1 MKVISVLLLGLLF
14 SFDVAV
20 AHPIHIATIDH
31 ANTLATDHA
40 NTLAI
45 TDHAI
50 TDHANTLATDH
61 ANTLATDHANTL
73 ANTLATDLATDHA
86 NTLATTHAT
95 DHANTL
101 ATDPESVVGGRNPQR
116 NPLECDACMFLAN
129 GVNQTIIHNPKVVS
143 FVTTDIEEICKVL
156 PVSVQQLCLNAA
168 EQSVPNLLN
177 NLGDFIA
184 REGCSDLG
192 ICHTK
197 YS

>member
-1 MKVISVLLLGLLF
+1 MKVIPVLLLGLLF

-20 AHPIHIATIDH
+20 AHPIRH
-31 ANTLATDHA
+31 ANTL
-40 NTLAI
+40 
-45 TDHAI
+45 
-50 TDHANTLATDH
+50 
-61 ANTLATDHANTL
+61 
-73 ANTLATDLATDHA
+73 
-86 NTLATTHAT
+86 AT

-156 PVSVQQLCLNAA
+156 PSSVQQTCLSAA
-168 EQSVPNLLN
+168 EQAVPNMLN
-177 NLGDFIA
+177 HLGDFIA
-184 REGCSDLG
+184 TEGCSDLG

>member
-1 MKVISVLLLGLLF
+1 MKVISVLLLGLLI

-20 AHPIHIATIDH
+20 AHPIH
-31 ANTLATDHA
+31 L
-40 NTLAI
+40 
-45 TDHAI
+45 
-50 TDHANTLATDH
+50 ANTLATDH
-61 ANTLATDHANTL
+61 ANTLATDHAAIN
-73 ANTLATDLATDHA
+73 ATDHA

-95 DHANTL
+95 DHINTLATDPANTL

-116 NPLECDACMFLAN
+116 NPQRNPLECDACMFLAN
-129 GVNQTIIHNPKVVS
+129 GINQTIIHNPKVVS

-156 PVSVQQLCLNAA
+156 PASVQQLCLSAA

-184 REGCSDLG
+184 KEGCSDLG

>member
-1 MKVISVLLLGLLF
+1 MKVISVLLLGLLI

-20 AHPIHIATIDH
+20 AHPIHLATDH

-40 NTLAI
+40 TDHANTHATDHINTLA
-45 TDHAI
+45 
-50 TDHANTLATDH
+50 TDHANTL

-73 ANTLATDLATDHA
+73 ANTLATD
-86 NTLATTHAT
+86 
-95 DHANTL
+95 
-101 ATDPESVVGGRNPQR
+101 PESVVGGRNPQR
-116 NPLECDACMFLAN
+116 TPLECDACMFLAN

-156 PVSVQQLCLNAA
+156 PASVQQLCLSAA

-184 REGCSDLG
+184 KEGCSDLG

>member
-20 AHPIHIATIDH
+20 THPIH
-31 ANTLATDHA
+31 L
-40 NTLAI
+40 
-45 TDHAI
+45 
-50 TDHANTLATDH
+50 
-61 ANTLATDHANTL
+61 
-73 ANTLATDLATDHA
+73 
-86 NTLATTHAT
+86 AT

-116 NPLECDACMFLAN
+116 NPQRNPLECDACMFLAN
-129 GVNQTIIHNPKVVS
+129 GINQTIIHNPKVVS

-156 PVSVQQLCLNAA
+156 PASVQQLCLSAA

-184 REGCSDLG
+184 KEGCSDLG

>member
-20 AHPIHIATIDH
+20 AHPIHH
-31 ANTLATDHA
+31 AATLAA
-40 NTLAI
+40 TLA
-45 TDHAI
+45 

-73 ANTLATDLATDHA
+73 
-86 NTLATTHAT
+86 AT

-156 PVSVQQLCLNAA
+156 PASVQQLCLNAA

-184 REGCSDLG
+184 KEGCSDLG

>member
-20 AHPIHIATIDH
+20 THPIH
-31 ANTLATDHA
+31 LA
-40 NTLAI
+40 
-45 TDHAI
+45 

-61 ANTLATDHANTL
+61 ANTLATDHA
-73 ANTLATDLATDHA
+73 TDLATD
-86 NTLATTHAT
+86 HAT

-129 GVNQTIIHNPKVVS
+129 GINQTIIHNPKVVS

-156 PVSVQQLCLNAA
+156 PASVQQLCLSAA

-184 REGCSDLG
+184 KEGCSDLG

>member
-31 ANTLATDHA
+31 ANTLATDH
-40 NTLAI
+40 
-45 TDHAI
+45 
-50 TDHANTLATDH
+50 
-61 ANTLATDHANTL
+61 
-73 ANTLATDLATDHA
+73 
-86 NTLATTHAT
+86 
-95 DHANTL
+95 

-168 EQSVPNLLN
+168 EQSVPNVLN